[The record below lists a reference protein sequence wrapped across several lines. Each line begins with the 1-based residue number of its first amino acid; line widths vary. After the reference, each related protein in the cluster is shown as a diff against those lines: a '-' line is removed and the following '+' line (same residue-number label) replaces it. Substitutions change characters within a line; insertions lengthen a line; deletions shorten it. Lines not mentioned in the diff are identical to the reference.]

1 MFCEPIRCGCVI
13 VLSYH
18 SNLFIAHE
26 YIFLVLSLHLAAT
39 YRRSVNVAFKK
50 RKALFNVWEYE
61 RNCGLSVG
69 CSFYFFLYL
78 AAFVVL

>member
-1 MFCEPIRCGCVI
+1 MI

-18 SNLFIAHE
+18 SNLFIAH
-26 YIFLVLSLHLAAT
+26 IFFLVLSLHLAAT

-69 CSFYFFLYL
+69 CSFYFLYL
-78 AAFVVL
+78 AVFVVL